1 MNMNIEGVFEQFGLK
16 DVTKEIPI
24 HFTDYISVTGWAY
37 KYDRRFFG
45 VFDGCTI
52 NCIIGKERDGKYGA
66 YYNCK
71 GIVYY
76 GGRCESFS
84 YEEERYDIIPSL
96 ITQTIYTIIRKL
108 KSLKYLSE
116 PEYIRAGR
124 GIVARIKEEDTVLGE

>member
-1 MNMNIEGVFEQFGLK
+1 MDIEGIFKQFELK

-24 HFTDYISVTGWAY
+24 HFTESLSVTGWSY
-37 KYDRRFFG
+37 NYDRRFFG

-84 YEEERYDIIPSL
+84 YEEEREDIMPLRIA
-96 ITQTIYTIIRKL
+96 QTIHTIIRKL
-108 KSLKYLSE
+108 KSLKYLPV
-116 PEYIRAGR
+116 PEYITVGR
-124 GIVARIKEEDTVLGE
+124 GIAARLKEQDTIFGS